1 MSALWIELKKGFT
14 NEGVVHELSWIPGVQ
29 TGALLFT
36 IRAMIG
42 IDLPQKSLNRSKRFL
57 FPACDMR
64 FFANLS
70 RKNHLVEEI
79 ISASITLIVIN
90 VR

>member
-1 MSALWIELKKGFT
+1 
-14 NEGVVHELSWIPGVQ
+14 VQ

-57 FPACDMR
+57 FPTRDMR

-70 RKNHLVEEI
+70 RKNHLAEEI